1 MVWHVFYPHRAHAV
15 VLCSSQRDHMEKQ
28 IKELRRM
35 KRLLKEGR
43 DSDVRGYHMPVV
55 TRKASTHLGRARWLC
70 CVSVCVVC
78 AVTRCR

>member
-1 MVWHVFYPHRAHAV
+1 
-15 VLCSSQRDHMEKQ
+15 MEKQ

-55 TRKASTHLGRARWLC
+55 TRKASTHPGRARWL
-70 CVSVCVVC
+70 
-78 AVTRCR
+78 